1 MKLEVD
7 TSAPTVAKISLQVP
21 AEEFEKEVR
30 GGLKSVS
37 GNVRMKGFR
46 PGKVPLKYL
55 EKQFGEGVRNQV
67 KENFVQKAYGRAVE
81 ENELKP
87 MSHPRLAEED
97 LELAD
102 DGSFTVDFEVPLRP
116 QIALPE
122 YRGLPATSELE
133 PVMDEQIDTT
143 IDELRKSQSTPEP
156 AGDDGM
162 DEDGFVIAD
171 VTFEHEGNVVWERES
186 IRLNTVSVPP
196 GVDEEL
202 FAKDLL
208 GAKDEDRLEFPVTL
222 PEFIEDE
229 DLRGEEGVCRVDVSQ
244 AMRLVPPSDE
254 DLIGVLGDEVS
265 DMESMRSF
273 VRKKLEENARERENH
288 RLETMLLDQVLE
300 RVDVELPEAM
310 VDQQTEAR
318 LEQLAGQMEGASD
331 EEVAAA
337 KEGQR
342 EATRAEA
349 AKGIKALLV
358 VESIGEKEELLVTR
372 EDIDEQFA
380 VIAERNQ
387 SSVDEVKQYYS
398 ENNLGQQLAI
408 EILEKKVRRF
418 LRENADVSD
427 PA

>member
-7 TSAPTVAKISLQVP
+7 TSAPSVAKVSLNVP

-30 GGLKSVS
+30 GGLASVS

-55 EKQFGEGVRNQV
+55 EKQFGEGVRSQV

-81 ENELKP
+81 ENKLKP
-87 MSHPRLAEED
+87 LSHPRISEED
-97 LELAD
+97 LELEE
-102 DGSFTVDFEVPLRP
+102 DGSFAVDFEVPLRP
-116 QIALPE
+116 VVDLPD
-122 YRGLPATSELE
+122 YRGLKATSELE

-156 AGDDGM
+156 AGEDGV
-162 DEDGFVIAD
+162 DEDGFVLA
-171 VTFEHEGNVVWERES
+171 NVLFLHDELLVWEREG

-196 GVDEEL
+196 GVDEEQ

-208 GAKDEDRLEFPVTL
+208 GAKDGDVLEFPITL

-229 DLRGEEGVCRVDVSQ
+229 ELRGEEGTCRVEVNQ

-254 DLIGVLGDEVS
+254 DLIGVLGDEVT
-265 DMESMRSF
+265 DMDSMRAF
-273 VRKKLEENARERENH
+273 VRAKLEENARERENH
-288 RLETMLLDQVLE
+288 RLETLLLDRVLE
-300 RVDVELPEAM
+300 SVDVELPETM
-310 VDQQTEAR
+310 IEQQTEAR
-318 LEQLAGQMEGASD
+318 LAQLAGQMEGAS
-331 EEVAAA
+331 EEEIEAA
-337 KEGQR
+337 KEAQR
-342 EATRAEA
+342 DATRAEA
-349 AKGIKALLV
+349 LKGMKALFV
-358 VESIGEKEELLVTR
+358 VETIGEKEELLVTR

-380 VIAERNQ
+380 SIAERNQ
-387 SSVDEVKQYYS
+387 SDVNEVREYYS